1 MKTFDSVF
9 PRRIVLTTKYT
20 FFFCSNINIYAMD
33 PSIGK
38 GPVTNNATHPEAIER
53 GGLTHSALEALLVD
67 PGTLAGHLIPGLL
80 FMFFGLFWTYSILH
94 KYHVAR
100 RGAILLGKGSYKS
113 NYRNTLFSTYYA
125 CHCTNVSLDAYFL
138 FICTSLGFIGEFIA
152 GFRGG
157 EFVVMSNTHHM
168 CMYFFYGLTAFIH
181 ILMCRKHPIPADS
194 DYATMIVAC
203 IVEALLFQGH
213 INGRGPI
220 NAKIHM
226 LLVYTIMVTVGFLVL
241 EMAARRNVL
250 ISLARASSILVQ
262 GQWFCTGGFILYPP
276 SFMPTWDDNSRP
288 QMALVT
294 TLFAVNIALAIIGT
308 LLINY
313 LIFLRVNCMDAQTI
327 SRILNKSD
335 IRSQNSLPNIDP
347 GKPLISDS
355 DDEC

>member
-1 MKTFDSVF
+1 
-9 PRRIVLTTKYT
+9 
-20 FFFCSNINIYAMD
+20 MD

-38 GPVTNNATHPEAIER
+38 GPVTNNATHPEAIGR
-53 GGLTHSALEALLVD
+53 GGLSHSALEAMLVD
-67 PGTLAGHLIPGLL
+67 PGTLHGHVIPGLL

-113 NYRNTLFSTYYA
+113 STKNTLFSTYYA
-125 CHCTNVSLDAYFL
+125 CHCTNVSLDAYFML
-138 FICTSLGFIGEFIA
+138 TCTSLGFIGEFIA
-152 GFRGG
+152 VFIGG
-157 EFVVMSNTHHM
+157 EFVVANTHHM
-168 CMYFFYGLTAFIH
+168 CMYFFYGLAAFIH
-181 ILMCRKHPIPADS
+181 ILMCYKHPIPVNS
-194 DYATMIVAC
+194 DYAAMIVAF

-213 INGRGPI
+213 IDGRGPI

-226 LLVYTIMVTVGFLVL
+226 LLVYTCMVTAGFLVL

-250 ISLARASSILVQ
+250 VSLGRASSFLVQ

-308 LLINY
+308 LMMDYFIV
-313 LIFLRVNCMDAQTI
+313 LRVNCMDAHTI

-335 IRSQNSLPNIDP
+335 MRSHNSLPNIDP

-355 DDEC
+355 DGEC

>member
-1 MKTFDSVF
+1 
-9 PRRIVLTTKYT
+9 
-20 FFFCSNINIYAMD
+20 MD

-38 GPVTNNATHPEAIER
+38 GPVSNHSMHPEAIGR
-53 GGLTHSALEALLVD
+53 GGMTHSALEALLLD
-67 PGTLAGHLIPGLL
+67 PGTLAGHVIPGLL
-80 FMFFGLFWTYSILH
+80 FMFFGLFWTYSILY

-113 NYRNTLFSTYYA
+113 SHKNTLFSTYYA
-125 CHCTNVSLDAYFL
+125 CHCTNVSVDAIIAFVCA
-138 FICTSLGFIGEFIA
+138 IIVFIGEFIW

-168 CMYFFYGLTAFIH
+168 CIYFFYGLAAFIH
-181 ILMCRKHPIPADS
+181 ILVCRKHPIPADS
-194 DYATMIVAC
+194 DYAAMIVAC
-203 IVEALLFQGH
+203 IVEALMFQGH
-213 INGRGPI
+213 IDGRGPI

-226 LLVYTIMVTVGFLVL
+226 LLVYTVTVSAGFLVL

-250 ISLARASSILVQ
+250 ICLARASSFLVQ
-262 GQWFCTGGFILYPP
+262 GQWFFTGGFILYPP

-308 LLINY
+308 LMMNY
-313 LIFLRVNCMDAQTI
+313 SIVLRVNCMDAHTI

-335 IRSQNSLPNIDP
+335 MRSQINSLPNIDP
-347 GKPLISDS
+347 GKPLISES
-355 DDEC
+355 DGEC

>member
-220 NAKIHM
+220 NAK
-226 LLVYTIMVTVGFLVL
+226 
-241 EMAARRNVL
+241 
-250 ISLARASSILVQ
+250 